1 MFTPSILAVFLS
13 VCFLCFRCACVGGV
27 TVGVGVCVGVGVGVG
42 VGVDV
47 GVGACVKCK
56 GANHRC
62 VV

>member
-1 MFTPSILAVFLS
+1 MFTPPILAVFLS
-13 VCFLCFRCACVGGV
+13 VFFLCFRCACVGGV
-27 TVGVGVCVGVGVGVG
+27 GVGVGVCVGVGVG